1 MPLSHVWWCQ
11 RDYLSIVSWTV
22 WLKQLM
28 RKIIFK
34 FLYLVVWSV
43 NASLEKISQ
52 QPLSSVNSL
61 NMLKAERKHKNFSIN
76 QKKLLHQFCMENQ
89 NSKLKKN
96 SQKEQKKENK
106 VIEKSHFVSSF
117 ERRKGMQ
124 THFEQQFLLLN
135 YRSRHLSLGC
145 WKRFSLL
152 SLGSEASNE
161 TSLSHK
167 FHPFALQHPS
177 SFKNH

>member
-1 MPLSHVWWCQ
+1 MSPTVYSIDSSLVIISNINSDINISFSRKLFSFSDFLSKVMPLSHVWWCQ

-52 QPLSSVNSL
+52 QPLSSVSSL
-61 NMLKAERKHKNFSIN
+61 NMLKAEKKHKNFSIN

-96 SQKEQKKENK
+96 SQKSK
-106 VIEKSHFVSSF
+106 
-117 ERRKGMQ
+117 RRK
-124 THFEQQFLLLN
+124 TKWLKNH
-135 YRSRHLSLGC
+135 
-145 WKRFSLL
+145 
-152 SLGSEASNE
+152 
-161 TSLSHK
+161 TSLARLKGAKGCKHILNNN
-167 FHPFALQHPS
+167 FYC
-177 SFKNH
+177 